1 MSDNQNVGTA
11 PTQTAGEGV
20 APVQNGQKQVSD
32 KPERTYTQAEVNKI
46 VADRLARV
54 KKQPAKANGNLQ
66 KEVAKL
72 QGQLAQYE
80 IQLANSKHNIAE
92 GYEDY
97 VRYKVLH
104 RTNKD
109 TSYEK
114 ALGEFLESDEGKRF
128 VKTEEKVSKPTPR
141 PRNSNTMESNAP
153 SGDLRRYF
161 GLKN

>member
-1 MSDNQNVGTA
+1 MSDNQQVVTA
-11 PTQTAGEGV
+11 TTQNAGEGV
-20 APVQNGQKQVSD
+20 APVQNGQKQAGD

-46 VADRLARV
+46 VAERLARA
-54 KKQPAKANGNLQ
+54 KKQPAKVNDGLQ
-66 KEVAKL
+66 KQVAQL

-80 IQLANSKHNIAE
+80 IQLANSKHRIAD

-104 RTNKD
+104 MTNKD

-114 ALGEFLESDEGKRF
+114 ALETYLNSDEGKRF
-128 VKTEEKVSKPTPR
+128 VQSDKVTQPQPR
-141 PRNSNTMESNAP
+141 PKNSNTMESTAP
-153 SGDLRRYF
+153 STSLRKMF